1 MAGPINGSAYFHGE
15 IFMSF
20 VKTLPDALAAAAG
33 QLQGIGTSM
42 AAQNAAAAA
51 PTTGVIP
58 AASDEVSALQ
68 AGVFST
74 YGQLYQSVS
83 AQAQAVHEMFVNVLG
98 TSAGSY
104 GETEAAN
111 QVAAASTP
119 LSGLGGLLGS
129 GSSATAAATTSPGNI
144 LDQLTALLG
153 GNGLFGPSGSLGNIF
168 NIGGGNW
175 ASAAS
180 DLLGMAGGGLLPADA
195 GADVG
200 AEAGG
205 LAAGLG
211 GGLEGAA
218 LSGAVGPAGLGA
230 PVLAGLGQ
238 ASSVGAL
245 SVPPT
250 WAGEVVPAASITPAT
265 LTGAG
270 WTAAAPHSGSV
281 TTMPAGMP
289 SVASA
294 GRGGYG
300 FGAPRYGVKPTVMPK
315 PAVV

>member
-1 MAGPINGSAYFHGE
+1 VNALADPCKGSAYFHQE

-20 VKTLPDALAAAAG
+20 VKTLPEALAAAAG

-42 AAQNAAAAA
+42 AAQNASVAA
-51 PTTGVIP
+51 PTTGVAP
-58 AASDEVSALQ
+58 AAADEVSVLQ
-68 AGVFST
+68 ATQFSA
-74 YGQLYQSVS
+74 YGSLYQSIS
-83 AQAQAVHEMFVNVLG
+83 AQAQAIHEMFVNTLG

-104 GETEAAN
+104 GTTEASNAT
-111 QVAAASTP
+111 AASSSSG
-119 LSGLGGLLGS
+119 LSGILGLLGFNS
-129 GSSATAAATTSPGNI
+129 GTTGINGATS
-144 LDQLTALLG
+144 QL
-153 GNGLFGPSGSLGNIF
+153 F

-180 DLLGMAGGGLLPADA
+180 DLLGMAGGGLIPSDA
-195 GADVG
+195 GAAAGDV
-200 AEAGG
+200 GG

-211 GGLEGAA
+211 GGLDGAV
-218 LSGAVGPAGLGA
+218 LSGAVGPAGLGGA

-245 SVPPT
+245 SVPPS
-250 WAGEVVPAASITPAT
+250 WAGEVIPAGSATPAT
-265 LTGAG
+265 LAGAG
-270 WTAAAPHSGSV
+270 WTAAAPHAGSV

>member
-1 MAGPINGSAYFHGE
+1 VNALADPCKGSAYFHQE

-20 VKTLPDALAAAAG
+20 VKTLPEALAAAAG

-42 AAQNAAAAA
+42 AAQNASVAA
-51 PTTGVIP
+51 PTTGVAP
-58 AASDEVSALQ
+58 AAADEVSVLQ
-68 AGVFST
+68 ATQFSA
-74 YGQLYQSVS
+74 YGSLYQSIS
-83 AQAQAVHEMFVNVLG
+83 AQAQAIHEMFVNTLG

-104 GETEAAN
+104 GTAEASN
-111 QVAAASTP
+111 TTAASSS
-119 LSGLGGLLGS
+119 SGLSSILGLLGFNS
-129 GSSATAAATTSPGNI
+129 GTTGINGATS
-144 LDQLTALLG
+144 QL
-153 GNGLFGPSGSLGNIF
+153 F

-175 ASAAS
+175 ASASS
-180 DLLGMAGGGLLPADA
+180 DLLGMAGGGLIPSEA
-195 GADVG
+195 GAAGEAAG

-211 GGLEGAA
+211 GGLDGAV
-218 LSGAVGPAGLGA
+218 LSGAVGPAGLGGA

-245 SVPPT
+245 SVPPS
-250 WAGEVVPAASITPAT
+250 WAGEVTPAGNATPAT
-265 LTGAG
+265 LAGAG
-270 WTAAAPHSGSV
+270 WTAAAPHAASV

>member
-1 MAGPINGSAYFHGE
+1 
-15 IFMSF
+15 MSF
-20 VKTLPDALAAAAG
+20 VKTLPAALAAAAG

-42 AAQNAAAAA
+42 AAQNAAAAS
-51 PTTGVIP
+51 PTTGVVP
-58 AASDEVSALQ
+58 AAADEVSALQ
-68 AGVFST
+68 ATQFAA
-74 YGQLYQSVS
+74 YGSLYQSVS
-83 AQAQAVHEMFVNVLG
+83 AQAQAIHEMFVNTLG

-104 GETEAAN
+104 GATEAAN
-111 QVAAASTP
+111 ATAASSSSS
-119 LSGLGGLLGS
+119 SGLSSILGLLGFNS
-129 GSSATAAATTSPGNI
+129 GTTGINGATS
-144 LDQLTALLG
+144 QLV
-153 GNGLFGPSGSLGNIF
+153 

-180 DLLGMAGGGLLPADA
+180 DLLGMAGGGLLPSDA

-211 GGLEGAA
+211 GGLDGAA
-218 LSGAVGPAGLGA
+218 LSGAVGPAGLGGA

-250 WAGEVVPAASITPAT
+250 WAGEVVPVASTTPAT

-270 WTAAAPHSGSV
+270 WTAAAPHSAV

>member
-1 MAGPINGSAYFHGE
+1 
-15 IFMSF
+15 MSF
-20 VKTLPDALAAAAG
+20 VKTLPEALAAAAG

-119 LSGLGGLLGS
+119 LSGLGALLGS
-129 GSSATAAATTSPGNI
+129 GSSATSAATTSPGNI

-153 GNGLFGPSGSLGNIF
+153 GNGLFGPSGSLANIF

-175 ASAAS
+175 ASAGS
-180 DLLGMAGGGLLPADA
+180 DLIGMAGGGLLPPAAEA
-195 GADVG
+195 GAEAAG

-211 GGLEGAA
+211 GGLDGAI
-218 LSGAVGPAGLGA
+218 LSGAVGPAGLGAA

-250 WAGEVVPAASITPAT
+250 WAGEIVPAAGATPAT
-265 LTGAG
+265 LAGAG
-270 WTAAAPHSGSV
+270 WTAAAPQAGPV
-281 TTMPAGMP
+281 TMPAGMP